1 MSDIYIP
8 GIRSRFNTDQ
18 LIEDLMRIERL
29 PRDRAVNTIERL
41 QAERSYWQEIGRR
54 TAALAEASR
63 MLFSFQNPFSDR
75 IVTSSDSAV
84 LTGTAIRDTME
95 QERSFTVR
103 QIAQADRFLSS
114 PLDENFQIDAGLY
127 SFTVGGEEISFD
139 FRGGTMREFVDAL
152 NRRGRDLIQA
162 SIITVRPGT
171 RSLLIESRV
180 TGEENRLNFL
190 GDSITLGERTGMI
203 GRTNDSRQDFG
214 EGIIRAASGETVD
227 VQMSVNVPTS
237 GNLILRLDA
246 FTEVRAQEGWTAPR
260 PPPGPAIPSAGSI
273 SHGGIVIQNDPTSV
287 DLPRWTAPAPPQR
300 VDNMGVLQLTFSDGS
315 TMTLP
320 PIIDSQGFNSYQYE
334 LHTLAPGRNIIGL
347 SIVNDNTHRDIS
359 IRNVQVMDPN
369 ALGGI
374 RPLNPVSTAQDSIV
388 SMEGIEIRRSSN
400 QIDDLIP
407 GVTITARMVTDRP
420 VSLRIEPDRESVK
433 DAVISFVGNYNRL
446 MAEINVLTRNDS
458 RIIDELS
465 YLTRDER
472 EEFAERLGAFN
483 GDSTL
488 NQLRN
493 HLLNI
498 VNSPYPTNNGAR
510 DVTLMASFGI
520 GTNVLGSTGTD
531 ASRLRG
537 YLEINERTLD
547 AAIENRLEE
556 LRDLFAVDTTGDR
569 IADTGIGIAVDAL
582 MRPYNQTGGIIAL
595 RTGTMN
601 SRIDQETQRIQNMDR
616 QLLAREAELRRQYAQ
631 MEAAFNRMERMSSS
645 LDNFSTQ
652 NNNNR

>member
-8 GIRSRFNTDQ
+8 GVRSRFNTDQ

-75 IVTSSDSAV
+75 VVTSSDSAV
-84 LTGTAIRDTME
+84 LSGTAVRDAME
-95 QERSFTVR
+95 QERSFIVR
-103 QIAQADRFLSS
+103 QVAEADRFLSS
-114 PLDENFQIDAGLY
+114 PLDENFRIDAGLY
-127 SFTVGGEEISFD
+127 SFTVGDEEISFD

-203 GRTNDSRQDFG
+203 GRTNDSRQDFS
-214 EGIIRAASGETVD
+214 EGIIRAASRETVD
-227 VQMSVNVPTS
+227 IQMSVNIPTS
-237 GNLILRLDA
+237 GNMILRLDA
-246 FTEVRAQEGWTAPR
+246 FTEVRAQDGWTAPR

-300 VDNMGVLQLTFSDGS
+300 VDNMGVLELTFSDGS
-315 TMTLP
+315 RMTLP
-320 PIIDSQGFNSYQYE
+320 PIIDSQGFNSYQYD
-334 LHTLAPGRNIIGL
+334 LHHLAPGRNIIAL

-407 GVTITARMVTDRP
+407 GVTITARMVSDRP
-420 VSLRIEPDRESVK
+420 VSLRIEPDREAVK

-458 RIIDELS
+458 RIIDELT

-472 EEFAERLGAFN
+472 EEYSERLGAFN
-483 GDSTL
+483 GDSSL
-488 NQLRN
+488 MQLRN

-498 VNSPYPTNNGAR
+498 VNSPYPTNSGAR

-520 GTNVLGSTGTD
+520 GTNVLGATGTD

-537 YLEINERTLD
+537 YLEINERILD
-547 AAIENRLEE
+547 AAIETRLEE

-569 IADTGIGIAVDAL
+569 LADTGIAFATDAL

-645 LDNFSTQ
+645 LDNFSNQ
-652 NNNNR
+652 VNNNR